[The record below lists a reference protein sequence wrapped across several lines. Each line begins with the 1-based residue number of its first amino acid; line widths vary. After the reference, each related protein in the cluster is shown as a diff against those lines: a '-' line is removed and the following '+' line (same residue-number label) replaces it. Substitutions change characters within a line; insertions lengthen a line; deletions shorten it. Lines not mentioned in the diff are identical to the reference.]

1 MRNSTKIKFW
11 ILIVTAIFL
20 TCIYICGQTM
30 AFINYDF
37 TVAME
42 LQEPAEEIT
51 EVGVAF
57 NKGFGF
63 GDTVVYIPILL
74 AGIIGMI
81 RKKYWGLFLMS
92 GALAITIYW
101 PVVCLSTLLF
111 AKGSPGFN
119 FSDYL
124 SYSILLSII
133 CIYGLWGLLFIYRNR
148 NELIKIT

>member
-1 MRNSTKIKFW
+1 
-11 ILIVTAIFL
+11 
-20 TCIYICGQTM
+20 M

-37 TVAME
+37 TVALE

-63 GDTVVYIPILL
+63 GDTVVYIPLLL

-81 RKKYWGLFLMS
+81 KKKYWGLFSMS

-119 FSDYL
+119 FTDYL
-124 SYSILLSII
+124 SYSIMLSII
-133 CIYGLWGLLFIYRNR
+133 CIYGLWGLFFIYRNR

>member
-1 MRNSTKIKFW
+1 MKKSTRIKFW
-11 ILIVTAIFL
+11 LLIVIAILL
-20 TCIYICGQTM
+20 TCIYLIGQTM

-37 TVAME
+37 TVAMD

-63 GDTVVYIPILL
+63 GDTIVYIPLLL
-74 AGIIGMI
+74 AGIFGMI
-81 RKKYWGLFLMS
+81 KKKYWGLFSMS

-119 FSDYL
+119 FTDYF
-124 SYSILLSII
+124 SYSIMLSII

-148 NELIKIT
+148 NELMKIT